1 MNKIL
6 VTEEVKDKLQSANVN
21 LEDSVEAAEVIEKVN
36 NSKIAVARF
45 DESTDRVVIKQNLC
59 G

>member
-6 VTEEVKDKLQSANVN
+6 VTEEVKDKLKSADVD
-21 LEDSVEAAEVIEKVN
+21 LEAQVEAAEVIEKVN

-45 DESTDRVVIKQNLC
+45 DESTDKVVIKQNLC

>member
-6 VTEEVKDKLQSANVN
+6 VTEEVEKKLQEANVN
-21 LEDSVEAAEVIEKVN
+21 LDQNKADSQIVEEVNKSN
-36 NSKIAVARF
+36 IAVARF
-45 DESTDRVVIKQNLC
+45 DESTDKIVIKQNLC

>member
-6 VTEEVKDKLQSANVN
+6 VTEDVEKKLQDANVKLDKDKADSQIVEEVN
-21 LEDSVEAAEVIEKVN
+21 KSN
-36 NSKIAVARF
+36 IAVARF
-45 DESTDRVVIKQNLC
+45 DESTDQIVIKQNLC

>member
-6 VTEEVKDKLQSANVN
+6 VTEEVEKKLKDVNVS
-21 LEDSVEAAEVIEKVN
+21 LDSNKETSQIVEEVNKSN
-36 NSKIAVARF
+36 IAVARF
-45 DESTDRVVIKQNLC
+45 DEAADKIVIKQSLS